1 VLQTRD
7 FQLFQWVDMIEQMPP
22 IHSPPI
28 AVQAIPEVVVLRDRM
43 NMIIDHLKW
52 IEKLM
57 CVRIVVI
64 VYALLMK

>member
-1 VLQTRD
+1 
-7 FQLFQWVDMIEQMPP
+7 MPP

-28 AVQAIPEVVVLRDRM
+28 AVQAIPKVVVLRDRM

-64 VYALLMK
+64 VYAVLMN